1 MHARIALCP
10 GDGIGPEVL
19 DEARK
24 TTEAIAQRFGHHV
37 AFTDHLIGGAAID
50 ATGTALPDDTLAAC
64 QASDA
69 VLLGAVG
76 GPKWDDPRAT
86 VRPEQGL
93 LALRQRLGLWAN
105 LRPVTPYPC
114 LHDRSSLKSDR
125 LAGVDLLVIRE
136 LTGGLY
142 FGQPKERTIGPEG
155 RRAVDTLVYSEH
167 EIRRVVEMA
176 FRIAATRRGKVT
188 SIDKANVLE
197 SSRLW
202 RQVTLEVAEQYPRV
216 RVEHLLVDS
225 AAMRLITH
233 PSHFDVIVTENMFG
247 DILTDEAAVLSG
259 SIGLLPSASLGDGP
273 RGLYEP
279 IHGSAPDIA
288 GHAVANPVGAI
299 LSVAMMFRFTFG
311 LEREA
316 QVIERS
322 VEDALRDGCRTRD
335 VGGPLTTHA
344 MGAQIRDRLDDAAA
358 GGSSSA
364 MLARAF

>member
-19 DEARK
+19 VEARK
-24 TTEAIAQRFGHHV
+24 VLDAVADRFGHSISYSE
-37 AFTDHLIGGAAID
+37 HLIGGAAID
-50 ATGTALPDDTLAAC
+50 ATGTALPDDTFAAC
-64 QASDA
+64 AAADA

-76 GPKWDDPRAT
+76 GPKWDDPKAT

-93 LALRQRLGLWAN
+93 LAVRQRLGLWAN
-105 LRPVTPYPC
+105 LRPVAPYPC
-114 LHDRSSLKSDR
+114 LYDRSSLRPER
-125 LAGVDLLVIRE
+125 LAGVDLVVIRE

-142 FGQPKERTIGPEG
+142 FGTPKERTIGPDG
-155 RRAVDTLVYSEH
+155 RRAVDTLVYTEH

-176 FRIAATRRGKVT
+176 FRIAATRRCKVT

-202 RQVTLEVAEQYPRV
+202 RQVAIEVAEQHPRI
-216 RVEHLLVDS
+216 RVEHMLVDS

-233 PSHFDVIVTENMFG
+233 PSQFDVIVTENMFG

-288 GHAVANPVGAI
+288 GHSVANPVGTI
-299 LSVAMMFRFTFG
+299 LSVAMMFRFSLG

-316 QVIERS
+316 QVIERA
-322 VEDALRDGCRTRD
+322 VEDALRDGCHTRD
-335 VGGPLTTHA
+335 LGGTFTTEA
-344 MGAQIRDRLDDAAA
+344 MGGAVRDRLEEAAA
-358 GGSSSA
+358 DASSA
-364 MLARAF
+364 MLARSI

>member
-10 GDGIGPEVL
+10 GDGIGPEVIT
-19 DEARK
+19 EARK
-24 TTEAIAQRFGHHV
+24 VLDAVAVRYGHTVSYTE
-37 AFTDHLIGGAAID
+37 HLIGGVAID
-50 ATGTALPDDTLAAC
+50 ATGTALPEDTFAAC
-64 QASDA
+64 AAAEA

-76 GPKWDDPRAT
+76 GPRWDDPKAA

-105 LRPVTPYPC
+105 LRPVAPYPC
-114 LHDRSSLKSDR
+114 LLDRSPLRPEKLS
-125 LAGVDLLVIRE
+125 GVDLIVIRE

-142 FGQPKERTIGPEG
+142 FGTPKERTMGPEG
-155 RRAVDTLVYSEH
+155 LRAVDTLVYTEH
-167 EIRRVVEMA
+167 EIRRVVELA
-176 FRIAATRRGKVT
+176 FRIAATRRSKVT

-202 RQVTLEVAEQYPRV
+202 RQVAIEVAERHPGV

-233 PSHFDVIVTENMFG
+233 PSSFDVIVTENRCG

-259 SIGLLPSASLGDGP
+259 SIGLLPSASLGDDRKGM
-273 RGLYEP
+273 YEP

-288 GHAVANPVGAI
+288 GHAVANPVGTI
-299 LSVAMMFRFTFG
+299 LSVAMMLRFSLG

-316 QVIERS
+316 QCIERA
-322 VEDALRDGCRTRD
+322 VEEALRDGCRTRD
-335 VGGPLTTHA
+335 IGGTLTTHA
-344 MGAQIRDRLDDAAA
+344 MGSAVRERLAEAAA

-364 MLARAF
+364 MLSRAF